1 MRLEMKIKD
10 LMKKNPLVVN
20 PSEDL
25 ATVSKK
31 MVDKGKDV
39 VVVMDEGVVRGLVTA
54 EDIFFAMKSYVLGK
68 NMFEEVPMEVRD
80 MKIAEL
86 MRKPSTMQFMEACG
100 LTGTN
105 MCIVLGEDDKAAD
118 AIRVM
123 AIGGVDHILIVGD
136 NGIAGTLSEADLI
149 KALA

>member
-1 MRLEMKIKD
+1 
-10 LMKKNPLVVN
+10 
-20 PSEDL
+20 
-25 ATVSKK
+25 

-39 VVVMDEGVVRGLVTA
+39 VVVMDEDVVRGLVTA
-54 EDIFFAMKSYVLGK
+54 EDIFSAMKSYVLGK

-80 MKIAEL
+80 MKVAEL
-86 MRKPSTMQFMEACG
+86 MRKPSAMEFMEACG

-105 MCIVLGEDDKAAD
+105 MCIVLGEDDKAVD

-123 AIGGVDHILIVGD
+123 AISGVDHILIIGD

>member
-1 MRLEMKIKD
+1 MKIKD
-10 LMKKNPLVVN
+10 LMEKNPLVVN

-136 NGIAGTLSEADLI
+136 NGIVGTLSEADLI

>member
-1 MRLEMKIKD
+1 MRLEMKIKG

-136 NGIAGTLSEADLI
+136 NGIVGTLSEADLI

>member
-1 MRLEMKIKD
+1 LNLEMKIKD
-10 LMKKNPLVVN
+10 LMKKEPLVVK
-20 PSEDL
+20 PSDNL
-25 ATVSKK
+25 AAVSKK

-39 VVVMDEGVVRGLVTA
+39 VVVMDEDVVRGLVTA
-54 EDIFFAMKSYVLGK
+54 EDIFSAMKSYVLGK

-80 MKIAEL
+80 MKVAEL
-86 MRKPSTMQFMEACG
+86 MRKPSAMEFMEACG

-105 MCIVLGEDDKAAD
+105 MCIVLGEDDKAVD

-123 AIGGVDHILIVGD
+123 AISGVDHILIIGD

>member
-10 LMKKNPLVVN
+10 LMKKNPLVVK

-31 MVDKGKDV
+31 MVDKGRDV
-39 VVVMDEGVVRGLVTA
+39 VVVMDEDVVRGLVTA

-68 NMFEEVPMEVRD
+68 NMLEEIPMEVRD
-80 MKIAEL
+80 MKVSEL
-86 MRKPSTMQFMEACG
+86 MRAPSAMEFMQACG

-105 MCIVLGEDDKAAD
+105 MCIVLGEEDKAAD

-123 AIGGVDHILIVGD
+123 AIGGVDHILIVSDEGVV
-136 NGIAGTLSEADLI
+136 GTLSEADLI

>member
-1 MRLEMKIKD
+1 MILEMKIKD

>member
-1 MRLEMKIKD
+1 MNLEMKIKD
-10 LMKKNPLVVN
+10 LMKKDPLVVG
-20 PSEDL
+20 PSESL
-25 ATVSKK
+25 AAVSRK

-39 VVVMDEGVVRGLVTA
+39 VVVMDEDVVKGLVTA

-68 NMFEEVPMEVRD
+68 NMFEEMPMEVRD
-80 MKIAEL
+80 MQVAEL
-86 MRKPSTMQFMEACG
+86 MKTPSAMEFMQACG

-136 NGIAGTLSEADLI
+136 EGVAGTLSEADLI

>member
-1 MRLEMKIKD
+1 MKIKD
-10 LMKKNPLVVN
+10 LMEKNPLVVK

-25 ATVSKK
+25 ATVSTK

>member
-1 MRLEMKIKD
+1 MNLEMKIKG
-10 LMKKNPLVVN
+10 LMKKDPLLVK

-25 ATVSKK
+25 AAVSKK

-68 NMFEEVPMEVRD
+68 NMLEEIPMEVRD
-80 MKIAEL
+80 MKVAEL
-86 MRKPSTMQFMEACG
+86 MKTPSAMEFMQACG
-100 LTGTN
+100 FTGTN
-105 MCIVLGEDDKAAD
+105 MCVVLGEDDKAAD

-136 NGIAGTLSEADLI
+136 EGVSGTLSEADLI

>member
-1 MRLEMKIKD
+1 MKLEMKIKD
-10 LMKKNPLVVN
+10 LMKKDPLVVN

-25 ATVSKK
+25 AAVSKK

-54 EDIFFAMKSYVLGK
+54 EDIYFAMKSYVLGK

-80 MKIAEL
+80 MKVAEL
-86 MRKPSTMQFMEACG
+86 MRKPSAMEFMEACG

-105 MCIVLGEDDKAAD
+105 MCIVLGEDDKAVD

-123 AIGGVDHILIVGD
+123 AISGVDHILIIGD

>member
-1 MRLEMKIKD
+1 MILEMKIKD

-136 NGIAGTLSEADLI
+136 NGIVGTLSEADLI

>member
-1 MRLEMKIKD
+1 LILEMKIKD

-136 NGIAGTLSEADLI
+136 NGIVGTLSEADLI

>member
-1 MRLEMKIKD
+1 LILEMKIKD
-10 LMKKNPLVVN
+10 LMEKNPLVVN

-136 NGIAGTLSEADLI
+136 NGIVGTLSEADLI

>member
-1 MRLEMKIKD
+1 MKLEMKIKD

-25 ATVSKK
+25 AAVSKK

-68 NMFEEVPMEVRD
+68 NMFEEMPMEVRD
-80 MKIAEL
+80 MKVAEL
-86 MRKPSTMQFMEACG
+86 MRKPSAMEFMQACG
-100 LTGTN
+100 LTGAN

-123 AIGGVDHILIVGD
+123 AIGGVDHILVVGD
-136 NGIAGTLSEADLI
+136 EGIAGTLSEADLI

>member
-1 MRLEMKIKD
+1 MKIKD

>member
-1 MRLEMKIKD
+1 LNLEMSIKE
-10 LMKKNPLVVN
+10 LMKREPLVVK
-20 PSEDL
+20 PSESL
-25 ATVSKK
+25 AAVSKK
-31 MVDKGKDV
+31 MVEKGRDV
-39 VVVMDEGVVRGLVTA
+39 VVVMDEDVVRGLVTA

-68 NMFEEVPMEVRD
+68 NMFEEMPMEVRD
-80 MKIAEL
+80 MKVAEL
-86 MRKPSTMQFMEACG
+86 MKAPPAMEFMQACG

-136 NGIAGTLSEADLI
+136 EGVVGTLSEADLI
-149 KALA
+149 KALE

>member
-1 MRLEMKIKD
+1 LKLEMKIKD
-10 LMKKNPLVVN
+10 LMKKNPLVVK

-25 ATVSKK
+25 AAVSKK

-68 NMFEEVPMEVRD
+68 NMFEEMPMEVRD
-80 MKIAEL
+80 MKVAEF
-86 MRKPSTMQFMEACG
+86 MRKPSAMEFMQACG
-100 LTGTN
+100 LTGAN

-136 NGIAGTLSEADLI
+136 EGIAGTLSEADLI

>member
-1 MRLEMKIKD
+1 MNLEMKIKD
-10 LMKKNPLVVN
+10 LMKENPLIVG
-20 PSEDL
+20 PSESL
-25 ATVSKK
+25 AAVSKK

-39 VVVMDEGVVRGLVTA
+39 VVVMDDDLVRGLVTA

-68 NMFEEVPMEVRD
+68 NMFEEMPMEVRD
-80 MKIAEL
+80 MKVAEL
-86 MRKPSTMQFMEACG
+86 MKAPPAMEFMQACG

-136 NGIAGTLSEADLI
+136 EGVAGTLSEADLI
-149 KALA
+149 MGLA

>member
-1 MRLEMKIKD
+1 MNLEMSIKE
-10 LMKKNPLVVN
+10 LMKREPLVVK
-20 PSEDL
+20 PSESL
-25 ATVSKK
+25 AAVSKK
-31 MVDKGKDV
+31 MVEKGRDV
-39 VVVMDEGVVRGLVTA
+39 VVVMDEDVVRGLVTA

-68 NMFEEVPMEVRD
+68 NMFEEMPMEVRD
-80 MKIAEL
+80 MKVAEL
-86 MRKPSTMQFMEACG
+86 MKAPPAMEFMQACG

-136 NGIAGTLSEADLI
+136 EGVVGTLSEADLI
-149 KALA
+149 KALE

>member
-1 MRLEMKIKD
+1 MILEMRIKD

>member
-1 MRLEMKIKD
+1 MNLEMKIKD
-10 LMKKNPLVVN
+10 LMKKNPLMVK
-20 PSEDL
+20 PSENL
-25 ATVSKK
+25 AAVSKK
-31 MVDKGKDV
+31 MVEKGKDV

-68 NMFEEVPMEVRD
+68 NMFEEMPMEVRD
-80 MKIAEL
+80 MKVAEL
-86 MRKPSTMQFMEACG
+86 MRAPSAMEFMQACG

-123 AIGGVDHILIVGD
+123 AIGGVDHILIIGD
-136 NGIAGTLSEADLI
+136 EGVTGTLSEADLI
-149 KALA
+149 KALE

>member
-1 MRLEMKIKD
+1 LNLEMKIKD
-10 LMKKNPLVVN
+10 LMKKNPLMVK
-20 PSEDL
+20 PSENL
-25 ATVSKK
+25 AAVSKK
-31 MVDKGKDV
+31 MVEKGKDV

-68 NMFEEVPMEVRD
+68 NMFEEMPMEVRD
-80 MKIAEL
+80 MKVAEL
-86 MRKPSTMQFMEACG
+86 MRAPSAMEFMQACG

-123 AIGGVDHILIVGD
+123 AIGGVDHILIIGD
-136 NGIAGTLSEADLI
+136 EGVTGTLSEADLI
-149 KALA
+149 KALE

>member
-1 MRLEMKIKD
+1 MKIKD

-39 VVVMDEGVVRGLVTA
+39 VVVMDEGMVRGLVTA

>member
-1 MRLEMKIKD
+1 LNLEMSIKE
-10 LMKKNPLVVN
+10 LMKREPLVVK
-20 PSEDL
+20 PTESL
-25 ATVSKK
+25 AAVSKK
-31 MVDKGKDV
+31 MVEKGRDV
-39 VVVMDEGVVRGLVTA
+39 VVVMDEDVVRGLVTA

-68 NMFEEVPMEVRD
+68 NMFEEMPMEVRD
-80 MKIAEL
+80 MKVAEL
-86 MRKPSTMQFMEACG
+86 MKAPPAMEFMQACG

-136 NGIAGTLSEADLI
+136 EGVVGTLSEADLI
-149 KALA
+149 KALE

>member
-1 MRLEMKIKD
+1 
-10 LMKKNPLVVN
+10 
-20 PSEDL
+20 
-25 ATVSKK
+25 

-39 VVVMDEGVVRGLVTA
+39 VVVMDEDVVRGLVTA
-54 EDIFFAMKSYVLGK
+54 EDIYFAMKSYVLGK

-80 MKIAEL
+80 MKVAEL
-86 MRKPSTMQFMEACG
+86 MRKPSAMEFMEACG

-105 MCIVLGEDDKAAD
+105 MCIVLGEDDKAVD

-123 AIGGVDHILIVGD
+123 AISGVDHILIIGD

>member
-10 LMKKNPLVVN
+10 LMEKNPLVVK

-25 ATVSKK
+25 ATVSTK